1 MAGDAQGGAQE
12 KTEQPTHKKLR
23 DARQRGDVW
32 QSRDLSASVAVLVF
46 TVVAVAGARPAVA
59 WLLQLVD
66 TVLTAATA
74 ADTDV
79 GALARGLFGLLAW
92 VTVAAAGAGALV
104 GALASGLQVGG
115 VVAFDKVKPDLN
127 HLNPMAGL
135 KRIFAW
141 RTLIELLRLLIKL
154 VAVAVMLWL
163 LARALLPLLARSQH
177 MPLAGWLALGG
188 AQFQALLV
196 LCCVV
201 FGIVALA
208 DVAWQRH
215 DYLKRLRMSKDEVIR
230 EFKEREGDPIL
241 RGRRKQLHHEIA
253 FSDMLQRVRSASVV
267 VVNPTH
273 VAVAL
278 HYDRD
283 ETPLPMVVAKGEG
296 EVARAIRRAAEEA
309 GVPIYRDI
317 PLARALQADTP
328 LGDYIPDELMQAVA
342 EVLRW
347 VQRMKNQDEGQGQE
361 PYRP

>member
-1 MAGDAQGGAQE
+1 MAGDAQGSAQE
-12 KTEQPTHKKLR
+12 KTEPPTHKKLR

-32 QSRDLSASVAVLVF
+32 QSRDLSATVAVLVF
-46 TVVAVAGARPAVA
+46 TLLAAAGARPALA
-59 WLLQLVD
+59 WLLAHVD
-66 TVLTAATA
+66 AMVTTATA
-74 ADTDV
+74 PGTEL
-79 GALARGLFGLLAW
+79 GAVVRGLFGMLALF
-92 VTVAAAGAGALV
+92 TLAAAGISVLV
-104 GALASGLQVGG
+104 AALASGLQVGG

-127 HLNPMAGL
+127 HLNPVAGL

-141 RTLIELLRLLIKL
+141 RTLIELLRLLVKL
-154 VAVAVMLWL
+154 LALVLVLWL
-163 LARALLPLLARSQH
+163 MARALLPLLAQARH
-177 MPLAGWLALGG
+177 MPLAGWLLLGG

-196 LCCVV
+196 ICCVV
-201 FGIVALA
+201 FGIVSAA

-215 DYLKRLRMSKDEVIR
+215 DYLKRLRMSKDEVMR
-230 EFKEREGDPIL
+230 EYKDREGDPIL

-253 FSDMLQRVRSASVV
+253 FSDMLQRVRRASVV

-278 HYDRD
+278 HYDPD

-296 EVARAIRRAAEEA
+296 EVARAIRQAAEEA

-317 PLARALQADTP
+317 PLARALQAGTP

-347 VQRMKNQDEGQGQE
+347 VQRMQHQEDRQD
-361 PYRP
+361 PYTP